1 MEQNILVIGSLVY
14 KMVKEQLLGQMEIN
28 TSVEE
33 KKDKLMGKEPLYPQ
47 TAQHNLESGKMEI

>member
-14 KMVKEQLLGQMEIN
+14 KTVKEQLLGQMEIN

-33 KKDKLMGKEPLYPQ
+33 KMDKLMGKEPLSML
-47 TAQHNLESGKMEI
+47 TAQHNLECGKMEI

>member
-14 KMVKEQLLGQMEIN
+14 KMAREQLLGQMVIN

-33 KKDKLMGKEPLYPQ
+33 KMERLMGKEPLFTQ
-47 TAQHNLESGKMEI
+47 TAQHKLESGKMEI

>member
-33 KKDKLMGKEPLYPQ
+33 KMEKLMGKEPLYSQ
-47 TAQHNLESGKMEI
+47 TA

>member
-1 MEQNILVIGSLVY
+1 
-14 KMVKEQLLGQMEIN
+14 MVKEQLLGQMEIN

-33 KKDKLMGKEPLYPQ
+33 KMDKLMGKEPLYSQ